1 MKPMAEIW
9 KPMPDWEGE
18 YEISNLGRV
27 RSCKIVQP
35 FDMRGY
41 RMVRLSGHKKGVAGF
56 SKNRAV
62 FIHRMMLRAFVGEPQ
77 EGQQTCHFNGDR
89 KDNRLENLRWDTPVG
104 NYADKKRH
112 GATGGFFK
120 FDADAVRAIR
130 RGDLSITDAVAKYG
144 VAKGTAYRVRRGDG
158 WVGIW

>member
-62 FIHRMMLRAFVGEPQ
+62 FIHRMMLSLARLIASEPRIAKRAA
-77 EGQQTCHFNGDR
+77 GQG
-89 KDNRLENLRWDTPVG
+89 
-104 NYADKKRH
+104 
-112 GATGGFFK
+112 
-120 FDADAVRAIR
+120 
-130 RGDLSITDAVAKYG
+130 
-144 VAKGTAYRVRRGDG
+144 
-158 WVGIW
+158 